1 MNTVAM
7 ILTIVGFCMCWVS
20 GPVGFLGLGLAFAGI
35 AISARG
41 MTHPKTSPSGLSM
54 DVAAWVYGMIT
65 WSFGVAFQVR
75 EAGLFDRV
83 KSSGISMETAL
94 TAGLIAYVL
103 FIVVQLAGRRT
114 FRWAAVAA
122 AIVLFL
128 CAAAGLSMALLHA
141 DAAGVKI
148 MQ

>member
-20 GPVGFLGLGLAFAGI
+20 GPVGFLGMGLAFAGI
-35 AISARG
+35 VIAARG
-41 MTHPKTSPSGLSM
+41 MTNRKTSPSGLSM

-65 WSFGVAFQVR
+65 WSFGVAFQIR

-83 KSSGISMETAL
+83 KALSISMEDAL
-94 TAGLIAYVL
+94 TAGLIACLL
-103 FIVVQLAGRRT
+103 FIGVQLAGRRK
-114 FRWAAVAA
+114 FRWAAVAT

-128 CAAAGLSMALLHA
+128 CAAAGLSTALLHA
-141 DAAGVKI
+141 DAAGVKM